1 MLPRVVRDPSCIVPS
16 VERVSISSGSSSPV
30 LRSLS
35 ATSAWNSAWL
45 SSGRAAAHF
54 TCALRT
60 SIANSRPTTFVR
72 RKQPACLPTKRCL
85 RWAGRGF
92 VLQKSPKRQT
102 GRQPR
107 QSLANRPLRLS
118 KASRQ
123 NQLSKANRQ
132 RRLSK
137 ASRRRSH
144 LYVRRRKSSS
154 RWETWRLLRKIN
166 PMRKVNLLD
175 GALCSCRRHVTWPNG
190 LAPAR
195 HRDAEQECDKQ
206 ACERRLPG
214 NGADCGK
221 RLSRL
226 AGGCDRFA

>member
-16 VERVSISSGSSSPV
+16 VERASISSGSSSPV

-35 ATSAWNSAWL
+35 ATSAWNSAWS

-60 SIANSRPTTFVR
+60 SIANSRPTTFMR

-92 VLQKSPKRQT
+92 VLQKSRKRQT

-107 QSLANRPLRLS
+107 HSQANRQR
-118 KASRQ
+118 
-123 NQLSKANRQ
+123 QLSKKNRQ

-175 GALCSCRRHVTWPNG
+175 EALCSCRRHVTWPNG

-214 NGADCGK
+214 NGAD
-221 RLSRL
+221 
-226 AGGCDRFA
+226 